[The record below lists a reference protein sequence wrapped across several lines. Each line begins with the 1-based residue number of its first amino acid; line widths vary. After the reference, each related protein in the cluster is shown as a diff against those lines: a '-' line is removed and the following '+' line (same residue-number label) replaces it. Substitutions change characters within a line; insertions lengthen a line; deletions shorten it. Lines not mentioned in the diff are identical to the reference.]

1 MLSAELSSRLRGRNS
16 DDVADGVADVP
27 LRVLSREDRVDSKM
41 LLAPPSRKLLP
52 EAELTAEREC
62 GGVGP
67 GMLWKCSS
75 DGGGVM
81 VLELELVRRLPTTRV
96 REALLALH
104 ALIISADRLRT
115 STAWSS
121 SASRSMVSY
130 KPYERMSD
138 APPCSSHAS
147 HMLRITRRRFSRTT
161 GFFALSF

>member
-1 MLSAELSSRLRGRNS
+1 MPSAELSSRLRGRNS

-27 LRVLSREDRVDSKM
+27 LRVLRRDDRADSKM
-41 LLAPPSRKLLP
+41 LLALLSRKLLP
-52 EAELTAEREC
+52 EAELAPER
-62 GGVGP
+62 GVGP
-67 GMLWKCSS
+67 GMLWACNS
-75 DGGGVM
+75 GGGVM

-96 REALLALH
+96 RGALLSSH